1 MDRFEG
7 TSNIIKAY
15 YQFKRNGNNA
25 EFVSKVCE
33 YFNCIK
39 SDKLD
44 GSDLNFLSFIASEAG
59 VPQYYDML
67 IKRQNRDEMDMVEQ
81 ISLGMLSSFFYDASL
96 CVDEQGNRAMRYVA
110 DTVYNTFKYQLVK
123 YFGTFDI
130 LYRFVQ
136 SKERQCDMEDVK
148 SISECMRKSL

>member
-96 CVDEQGNRAMRYVA
+96 CVDETG
-110 DTVYNTFKYQLVK
+110 K
-123 YFGTFDI
+123 
-130 LYRFVQ
+130 
-136 SKERQCDMEDVK
+136 
-148 SISECMRKSL
+148 

>member
-67 IKRQNRDEMDMVEQ
+67 IKRQNRDESLSIMLLMRELKKLAIMVC
-81 ISLGMLSSFFYDASL
+81 LLKL
-96 CVDEQGNRAMRYVA
+96 
-110 DTVYNTFKYQLVK
+110 
-123 YFGTFDI
+123 
-130 LYRFVQ
+130 
-136 SKERQCDMEDVK
+136 
-148 SISECMRKSL
+148 